1 MKNNRILVGTAVM
14 PLAVGD
20 VSFNARKIKEVILE
34 EKKATLL
41 VFPEL
46 SLTGYT
52 CGDLFQQDALLD
64 EAAASL
70 LQLAEATKGKEGFT
84 AVVGLPLR
92 FQNGLYNTAAFL
104 SGGKVCGIVPKSN
117 IPNYSEFYEER
128 WFLSGKDIRSQH
140 VLLGKEEVPFGTD
153 LLFED
158 SKSSAVIGAEICED
172 LWVPDAPS
180 NHMAIGGAN
189 ILVNLSASDEIIGKA
204 DYRRSLVVLQSA
216 KLYSAYLYV
225 SSGTSESS
233 TDLVFSGHSLI
244 AQNGRLLAETNFPKE
259 SPCVTRALISLSESE
274 HDRRHQNT
282 FGAYDSSYVRVPVAV
297 SPFGGY
303 EPTVDDFASRMK
315 KDGFA
320 VDPFPFVPKDENELR
335 KRAESILSIQANGL
349 VTRVRKTGLKNLVI
363 GVSGGL
369 DSTLA
374 LLVMAEARKIEPSI
388 KILGYTLPSKGATS
402 SRTKK
407 NAIALM
413 KALSVDEI
421 HEVPI
426 GVTVKKHLQDI
437 GHPLAYEG
445 EKDTC
450 YENAQARM
458 RTYILMDIANMRQ
471 GLVVGTGDL
480 SELALGWCTYNGD
493 HMSMYGVN
501 CSIPKTLVKYL
512 VKAYSQF
519 AKDRKLEE
527 ILLSI
532 IDTPITPELVPTSKD
547 TIEQKTEEVIGKYD
561 LNDFYLFHT
570 LRYGED
576 PATVLALSLVAY
588 PALSKEE
595 SKKALKNFYLRFYHS
610 QFKRSCL
617 PDGPKVG
624 SLSLSPRGDWRMPSD
639 ASPDMVLSLL
649 DKA

>member
-1 MKNNRILVGTAVM
+1 
-14 PLAVGD
+14 
-20 VSFNARKIKEVILE
+20 
-34 EKKATLL
+34 
-41 VFPEL
+41 
-46 SLTGYT
+46 
-52 CGDLFQQDALLD
+52 
-64 EAAASL
+64 
-70 LQLAEATKGKEGFT
+70 
-84 AVVGLPLR
+84 
-92 FQNGLYNTAAFL
+92 
-104 SGGKVCGIVPKSN
+104 
-117 IPNYSEFYEER
+117 
-128 WFLSGKDIRSQH
+128 
-140 VLLGKEEVPFGTD
+140 
-153 LLFED
+153 
-158 SKSSAVIGAEICED
+158 
-172 LWVPDAPS
+172 
-180 NHMAIGGAN
+180 
-189 ILVNLSASDEIIGKA
+189 
-204 DYRRSLVVLQSA
+204 
-216 KLYSAYLYV
+216 
-225 SSGTSESS
+225 
-233 TDLVFSGHSLI
+233 
-244 AQNGRLLAETNFPKE
+244 
-259 SPCVTRALISLSESE
+259 SLSESE

-282 FGAYDSSYVRVPVAV
+282 FGAYDSSYVRIPVAV
-297 SPFGGY
+297 LPFGGY
-303 EPTVDDFASRMK
+303 EPTVDDFSSRMK

-320 VDPFPFVPKDENELR
+320 VDPFPFVPKDEDELR